1 MRLCRLVVGL
11 AVLLCGA
18 CKTTPVDRFQAGEA
32 AVLKNDLLTALQAF
46 DEVPVSHPRYP
57 EARAAAAGV
66 ERRMRRS
73 HEILL
78 EGLMLRSEW
87 RDREA
92 LAALQRA
99 REVWVG
105 LPGVDVLIRAT
116 EHRLGLFTVPE
127 EGAAVVAVAA
137 PSPSPSVEP
146 PPAVPMVEVPVQKAP
161 EEPSLGAEVGNPSS
175 AAPEVAPA
183 VPVELPAPLAD
194 AVAAG
199 LVAVE
204 GRLSRGEFEGAVADL
219 FDLAKY
225 HPEDLRVRLRLA
237 RVLHQRALLRYGQGA
252 LTGAISD
259 WERVLQLEPGHAV
272 ARNLLLSARAEATG
286 GGGGR

>member
-1 MRLCRLVVGL
+1 M
-11 AVLLCGA
+11 
-18 CKTTPVDRFQAGEA
+18 
-32 AVLKNDLLTALQAF
+32 
-46 DEVPVSHPRYP
+46 
-57 EARAAAAGV
+57 
-66 ERRMRRS
+66 
-73 HEILL
+73 
-78 EGLMLRSEW
+78 
-87 RDREA
+87 
-92 LAALQRA
+92 
-99 REVWVG
+99 
-105 LPGVDVLIRAT
+105 
-116 EHRLGLFTVPE
+116 
-127 EGAAVVAVAA
+127 
-137 PSPSPSVEP
+137 
-146 PPAVPMVEVPVQKAP
+146 
-161 EEPSLGAEVGNPSS
+161 EPSLGAEVGSPSS

-183 VPVELPAPLAD
+183 VPLEAPAPLAD

-225 HPEDLRVRLRLA
+225 HPEDLRVRWRLA